1 MFPSRLRKLALA
13 ASLPHSKHTPLRS
26 LQRVGRLVGPRALAV
41 LYRTWSTWEAVP
53 QYISGRTSYLQVR
66 LAFHSYTQLIR
77 DCFSRHRFGPPLP
90 FTGVST
96 WSCVAH
102 LVSSLAPR
110 TLAPYSDSLSLRLR
124 LVDLSLH
131 VRSKSPA
138 HASIGTPPRSYGA
151 MIACKSTVSGS
162 LSLPFRGSFHRSL
175 TVLFAIGHWE
185 YLALRGGPRGFS
197 HRFTNND
204 LLRCHH
210 SQPPFHLQDCHL
222 LRCRFPTASVKE
234 VES

>member
-1 MFPSRLRKLALA
+1 MSYYALFKGWLLLSQPPGCQCDDTSLTTELIFGDLSWRSGLFPSRLRKLALA

-102 LVSSLAPR
+102 LVSSLAQR
-110 TLAPYSDSLSLRLR
+110 THRRPIRTR
-124 LVDLSLH
+124 F
-131 VRSKSPA
+131 RS
-138 HASIGTPPRSYGA
+138 AS
-151 MIACKSTVSGS
+151 V
-162 LSLPFRGSFHRSL
+162 SL
-175 TVLFAIGHWE
+175 T
-185 YLALRGGPRGFS
+185 
-197 HRFTNND
+197 
-204 LLRCHH
+204 
-210 SQPPFHLQDCHL
+210 
-222 LRCRFPTASVKE
+222 
-234 VES
+234 

>member
-1 MFPSRLRKLALA
+1 MS
-13 ASLPHSKHTPLRS
+13 
-26 LQRVGRLVGPRALAV
+26 V
-41 LYRTWSTWEAVP
+41 LYTAGSTSEAVP

-77 DCFSRHRFGPPLP
+77 DCFSRHRFGPPP
-90 FTGVST
+90 PVTGVST

-102 LVSSLAPR
+102 LVSSLAHL
-110 TLAPYSDSLSLRLR
+110 TVIALFGLAFAPPPSH
-124 LVDLSLH
+124 DLSLPD
-131 VRSKSPA
+131 RSKSPA
-138 HASIGTPPRSYGA
+138 HASIGTPPPTYGA
-151 MIACKSTVSGS
+151 VTACKSTVSGS

-204 LLRCHH
+204 LLRSHI
-210 SQPPFHLQDCHL
+210 SPYPLPLQAYHL
-222 LRCRFPTASVKE
+222 LRDRLPAISGVNL
-234 VES
+234 ES

>member
-1 MFPSRLRKLALA
+1 MSLRRRRFSLLLSLLMPASALQSTPPLLPVWLLCGLNAPLPDQTAINGRSKSA

-102 LVSSLAPR
+102 LVSSLAQR
-110 TLAPYSDSLSLRLR
+110 TRVALFGLAF
-124 LVDLSLH
+124 
-131 VRSKSPA
+131 A
-138 HASIGTPPRSYGA
+138 PP
-151 MIACKSTVSGS
+151 
-162 LSLPFRGSFHRSL
+162 P
-175 TVLFAIGHWE
+175 
-185 YLALRGGPRGFS
+185 S
-197 HRFTNND
+197 H
-204 LLRCHH
+204 
-210 SQPPFHLQDCHL
+210 
-222 LRCRFPTASVKE
+222 
-234 VES
+234 

>member
-1 MFPSRLRKLALA
+1 M
-13 ASLPHSKHTPLRS
+13 
-26 LQRVGRLVGPRALAV
+26 
-41 LYRTWSTWEAVP
+41 LYRIRSTFEAVP

-77 DCFSRHRFGPPLP
+77 DCFSRHRFGPPP
-90 FTGVST
+90 PVTGVST

-110 TLAPYSDSLSLRLR
+110 THAPCSDSLSLRLR
-124 LVDLSLH
+124 ISSLSLH

-138 HASIGTPPRSYGA
+138 HASIGTPQRAYGA
-151 MIACKSTVSGS
+151 VTACKSTVSGS

-204 LLRCHH
+204 LLRC
-210 SQPPFHLQDCHL
+210 SFRQPPCRLQDCHL
-222 LRCRFPTASVKE
+222 LWCSVPRTSAE
-234 VES
+234 VVES

>member
-1 MFPSRLRKLALA
+1 M
-13 ASLPHSKHTPLRS
+13 
-26 LQRVGRLVGPRALAV
+26 
-41 LYRTWSTWEAVP
+41 LYTAEDSSEAVP

-77 DCFSRHRFGPPLP
+77 DCFSRHRFGPPP
-90 FTGVST
+90 PVTGVST

-110 TLAPYSDSLSLRLR
+110 TSSPYSDSLSLRLR
-124 LVDLSLH
+124 LFDLSLH

-138 HASIGTPPRSYGA
+138 HASIGTPQRTYGA
-151 MIACKSTVSGS
+151 VTACKSTVSGS

-185 YLALRGGPRGFS
+185 YVALRGGPRGFS

-204 LLRCHH
+204 LLRC
-210 SQPPFHLQDCHL
+210 QYGKETVCLQGCHL
-222 LRCRFPTASVKE
+222 VSRCVPATSTVFLS
-234 VES
+234 S

>member
-1 MFPSRLRKLALA
+1 M
-13 ASLPHSKHTPLRS
+13 
-26 LQRVGRLVGPRALAV
+26 AV
-41 LYRTWSTWEAVP
+41 LYTACGTSEAVP

-77 DCFSRHRFGPPLP
+77 DCFSRHRFGPPP
-90 FTGVST
+90 PVTGVST

-102 LVSSLAPR
+102 LVSSLAPP
-110 TLAPYSDSLSLRLR
+110 TLSPCSDSLSLRLR
-124 LVDLSLH
+124 LFDLSLL

-138 HASIGTPPRSYGA
+138 HASIGTPQRAYGA
-151 MIACKSTVSGS
+151 VTACKSTVSGS

-197 HRFTNND
+197 HRFTHND
-204 LLRCHH
+204 LLRCQC
-210 SQPPFHLQDCHL
+210 SQPPSHLQDCHPL
-222 LRCRFPTASVKE
+222 WSRLPTGSVWA
-234 VES
+234 VESSPLVLQPRQASLSVWALPASLAATGGIDVSFCSSRY